1 MKSNSCV
8 SDVTISTSDT
18 PTQCITI
25 TPPTVTLMCSGRGKK
40 YNVSKGLSNNDW
52 IVLTSDTKDEGFNN
66 YVDSWGEEFDDFFSK
81 KVKMEELDYLYS
93 IHYEIQYKGH
103 SFYVSSGMIR
113 RNIEKD
119 WFEIKPSANQN
130 EIKDELGF
138 KQINKLEW
146 AKEISRKDIE
156 VLKIIETPLGIFK
169 DQGVKVKSLEGQDI
183 DDFLNSIEQ

>member
-1 MKSNSCV
+1 M
-8 SDVTISTSDT
+8 IA
-18 PTQCITI
+18 IY
-25 TPPTVTLMCSGRGKK
+25 RGKK
-40 YNVSKGLSNNDW
+40 YNASKGLSNNDW

-81 KVKMEELDYLYS
+81 NVKMEELDYLYS

-113 RNIEKD
+113 RNVEKD
-119 WFEIKPSANQN
+119 WFEIIPSVNQN
-130 EIKDELGF
+130 QIKDELGF

-156 VLKIIETPLGIFK
+156 VLKIVETPLGIFK
-169 DQGVKVKSLEGQDI
+169 DQGVKVKSLECQAI
-183 DDFLNSIEQ
+183 DNFLNSIEK

>member
-1 MKSNSCV
+1 M
-8 SDVTISTSDT
+8 IA
-18 PTQCITI
+18 IY
-25 TPPTVTLMCSGRGKK
+25 RGKK
-40 YNVSKGLSNNDW
+40 YNASKGLSNNDR

-66 YVDSWGEEFDDFFSK
+66 YVDSCGEEFDDFFSK
-81 KVKMEELDYLYS
+81 NVKMEELDYLYS

-113 RNIEKD
+113 RNVEKD
-119 WFEIKPSANQN
+119 WFEIIPSANQN
-130 EIKDELGF
+130 QIKDELGF

-169 DQGVKVKSLEGQDI
+169 DQGVKIKSLEDQDI
-183 DDFLNSIEQ
+183 DNFLNSIEK

>member
-1 MKSNSCV
+1 M
-8 SDVTISTSDT
+8 IA
-18 PTQCITI
+18 IY
-25 TPPTVTLMCSGRGKK
+25 RGKK
-40 YNVSKGLSNNDW
+40 YHVSKGLSNNDW

-66 YVDSWGEEFDDFFSK
+66 YVDSWGEEIDDFFSK
-81 KVKMEELDYLYS
+81 KVKMEELDYLYK

-113 RNIEKD
+113 RNVEKD
-119 WFEIKPSANQN
+119 WFEIIPSANQN
-130 EIKDELGF
+130 QIKDELGF

-183 DDFLNSIEQ
+183 DNFLNSIEK

>member
-1 MKSNSCV
+1 MYAIYKQFKFGAEFENKHEVILYSSVKFKGFQNYKTSWRR
-8 SDVTISTSDT
+8 ISE
-18 PTQCITI
+18 
-25 TPPTVTLMCSGRGKK
+25 
-40 YNVSKGLSNNDW
+40 N
-52 IVLTSDTKDEGFNN
+52 
-66 YVDSWGEEFDDFFSK
+66 FFSK

-130 EIKDELGF
+130 QIKDELGF

-146 AKEISRKDIE
+146 AKEIGRKDIE

-169 DQGVKVKSLEGQDI
+169 DQGVKVTSLEGQNI
-183 DDFLNSIEQ
+183 DNFLNSIEK

>member
-1 MKSNSCV
+1 MYAIYKQNKFEAEYENEHE
-8 SDVTISTSDT
+8 
-18 PTQCITI
+18 
-25 TPPTVTLMCSGRGKK
+25 VTLYSRVKFKDFQNYISPWGRISD
-40 YNVSKGLSNNDW
+40 NVF
-52 IVLTSDTKDEGFNN
+52 T
-66 YVDSWGEEFDDFFSK
+66 K

-169 DQGVKVKSLEGQDI
+169 DQGVKIKSLDGQNI
-183 DDFLNSIEQ
+183 DDFLNSIEK

>member
-1 MKSNSCV
+1 MYAVCKGIRYSAEQFAGERKITLHSKSQDERFEAYV
-8 SDVTISTSDT
+8 SKI
-18 PTQCITI
+18 
-25 TPPTVTLMCSGRGKK
+25 SGR
-40 YNVSKGLSNNDW
+40 VF
-52 IVLTSDTKDEGFNN
+52 KDHFI
-66 YVDSWGEEFDDFFSK
+66 K
-81 KVKMEELDYLYS
+81 KVNMEDLDYLYS

-103 SFYVSSGMIR
+103 SFYVSSGIIR

-146 AKEISRKDIE
+146 AKEIGRKDIE
-156 VLKIIETPLGIFK
+156 VLKIVERPLGIFK
-169 DQGVKVKSLEGQDI
+169 DQGVKIKNLEGQDI

>member
-1 MKSNSCV
+1 M
-8 SDVTISTSDT
+8 IAIH
-18 PTQCITI
+18 Q
-25 TPPTVTLMCSGRGKK
+25 GKK

-66 YVDSWGEEFDDFFSK
+66 YVDFWGEEFDDFFSK

-103 SFYVSSGMIR
+103 SFDVSNGMIR

-146 AKEISRKDIE
+146 AKEIGRKDIE
-156 VLKIIETPLGIFK
+156 VLKIVETPLGIFK

-183 DDFLNSIEQ
+183 DNFLNSIEQ

>member
-1 MKSNSCV
+1 M
-8 SDVTISTSDT
+8 IAIH
-18 PTQCITI
+18 Q
-25 TPPTVTLMCSGRGKK
+25 GKK

-66 YVDSWGEEFDDFFSK
+66 YVDFWGEEFDDFFSK
-81 KVKMEELDYLYS
+81 KVKMEELDYLYK

-103 SFYVSSGMIR
+103 SFYISSGMIR

-130 EIKDELGF
+130 QIKDELGF

-146 AKEISRKDIE
+146 AKEIGRKDIE
-156 VLKIIETPLGIFK
+156 VLKIVETPLGIFK
-169 DQGVKVKSLEGQDI
+169 DQGVKVKSLEGKDI
-183 DDFLNSIEQ
+183 DNFLNTIEK

>member
-1 MKSNSCV
+1 M
-8 SDVTISTSDT
+8 IA
-18 PTQCITI
+18 IY
-25 TPPTVTLMCSGRGKK
+25 RGKK
-40 YNVSKGLSNNDW
+40 YNASKGLSNNDW

-81 KVKMEELDYLYS
+81 NVKMEELDYLYS

-113 RNIEKD
+113 RNVEKD
-119 WFEIKPSANQN
+119 WFEIISSANQN
-130 EIKDELGF
+130 QIKDELGF

-169 DQGVKVKSLEGQDI
+169 DQGVKIKSLEDQDI
-183 DDFLNSIEQ
+183 DNFLNSIEK